1 MLDEI
6 SKALPNI
13 STKDSS
19 DINKLPP
26 RNDIGIE
33 KITRLVIKFLSINL
47 CLMKY
52 AELAETTIKLQVKE
66 MIGIAR

>member
-13 STKDSS
+13 NTKDSS
-19 DINKLPP
+19 DIGKLPP

-33 KITRLVIKFLSINL
+33 KITKLVIKFLSIKL

-52 AELAETTIKLQVKE
+52 TELAETTIKLQVKE
-66 MIGIAR
+66 MIGMAR